1 MFKKLLFFSA
11 VSLAFAACS
20 DDHAALTD
28 DTDRPGTGSALPER
42 LYVLCEGLMGANQA
56 SIDYYDFSIGSYLRN
71 AYVEANPN
79 VVLELGDVGND
90 LQCYGGSIWAVINGS
105 NKVEVMD
112 ASTLIR
118 RGQVDIPNCRC
129 VAFDGGYAYVTSYA
143 GPVND
148 ADGSQRGYVAKV
160 DTATLTVVDTLH
172 VGRQP
177 EGLAVADG
185 KLYVAN
191 SGGYCMPA
199 YENTL
204 SVIDLA
210 DFRRRTTLP
219 VAVNMQ
225 RIVVDRQGMLWV
237 NATGNYADVAPSLCR
252 VNPQTG
258 DVTTFDIPVGS
269 MTLQGDSLYIV
280 SNEWDFVLNHGVP
293 ASAIVDVQ
301 RGEVVSRQLVDAT
314 VLEQMVPYSVAVHP
328 RTHEI
333 FISDA
338 GDYVSPGTLY
348 CFGRDGSLAWKVRT
362 GHIPGHLLL
371 VGEE

>member
-204 SVIDLA
+204 SVIDLN
-210 DFRRRTTLP
+210 DFKCLRTIP

-225 RIVVDRQGMLWV
+225 HIVVDRQGMLWV

-252 VNPQTG
+252 VDPQSG
-258 DVTTFDIPVGS
+258 QVTTLDIPVGS

-348 CFGRDGSLAWKVRT
+348 CFDSDGQLSWKVRT

>member
-1 MFKKLLFFSA
+1 MFKKLLFFSV
-11 VSLAFAACS
+11 VSLAFIAC
-20 DDHAALTD
+20 DDDNSPLNPDADL
-28 DTDRPGTGSALPER
+28 PGSGTALPER
-42 LYVLCEGLMGANQA
+42 LYALCEGLMGTNQA
-56 SIDYYDFSIGSYLRN
+56 AIDCYDFSTSSYLRN
-71 AYVEANPN
+71 AYVEANPH

-90 LQCYGGSIWAVINGS
+90 LQRYGGSLWAVINGS
-105 NKVEVMD
+105 HKVEVMD

-210 DFRRRTTLP
+210 DFKCRSTIP

-225 RIVVDRQGMLWV
+225 HIVVDTRGMLWV
-237 NATGNYADVAPSLCR
+237 SATGNYADVAPSLCR
-252 VNPQTG
+252 VDPRSGQS
-258 DVTTFDIPVGS
+258 TTFPIPVGS

-280 SNEWDFVLNHGVP
+280 SNEWDFTLNHGVP
-293 ASAIVDVQ
+293 ASAIVNVE
-301 RGEVVSRQLVDAT
+301 RGEIVSRQLVDADILAQT
-314 VLEQMVPYSVAVHP
+314 VPYGIAVHP

-348 CFGRDGSLAWKVRT
+348 CFQRDGQLAWKVRT
-362 GHIPGHLLL
+362 GQIPGHLLM
-371 VGEE
+371 VGQQ